1 MPEGVRIARQ
11 NVCFVEIVGNDNQ
24 IVAADEIQQ
33 KWIDYLL
40 EQKDIGWLQ
49 QFKVAVMLGPTID
62 EDNNIEHPEGSEAIY
77 HFLAMGWKIFF
88 SMIPPRRYG
97 NGLWAFLISL
107 FFIGVVTAV
116 VSEFANLFG
125 CVLEIKQPVTAITFV
140 ALGTSLPDTFASRT
154 AAI

>member
-49 QFKVAVMLGPTID
+49 
-62 EDNNIEHPEGSEAIY
+62 
-77 HFLAMGWKIFF
+77 
-88 SMIPPRRYG
+88 
-97 NGLWAFLISL
+97 
-107 FFIGVVTAV
+107 
-116 VSEFANLFG
+116 
-125 CVLEIKQPVTAITFV
+125 
-140 ALGTSLPDTFASRT
+140 
-154 AAI
+154 